1 MNNTKKELTELLL
14 KEIETA
20 FLEHRNYEL
29 YQIGSIDLL
38 ETALLNTG
46 CFLDIDNMS
55 TNGWEQDWWA
65 DIIDENTKEVVAK
78 ASGSMYFG
86 NISFNFVDNES

>member
-1 MNNTKKELTELLL
+1 MINTRVELTELLL
-14 KEIETA
+14 KEIGTS

-29 YQIGSIDLL
+29 HQIGSIDLL

-46 CFLDIDNMS
+46 CFLDIDNMD

-86 NISFNFVDNES
+86 NISFNFADNES

>member
-1 MNNTKKELTELLL
+1 MSNIQQKFTEQLIKELR
-14 KEIETA
+14 TA
-20 FLEHRNYEL
+20 FLAKQNYKL

-38 ETALLNTG
+38 ETALQGTG
-46 CFLDIDNMS
+46 YYLDVDEMI

-78 ASGSMYFG
+78 ANGSMYYG
-86 NISFNFVDNES
+86 YLEFNFVNNED

>member
-1 MNNTKKELTELLL
+1 MSNIQQELTKQLI

-20 FLEHRNYEL
+20 FLEHHNYKL

-46 CFLDIDNMS
+46 CFLDVDNMN

-65 DIIDENTKEVVAK
+65 DIIDENTKKVVAN

-86 NISFNFVDNES
+86 NISFNFVDNED

>member
-1 MNNTKKELTELLL
+1 
-14 KEIETA
+14 
-20 FLEHRNYEL
+20 
-29 YQIGSIDLL
+29 
-38 ETALLNTG
+38 
-46 CFLDIDNMS
+46 MS
-55 TNGWEQDWWA
+55 TNGFEQDWWA

>member
-1 MNNTKKELTELLL
+1 MSNIQQELTEQLI
-14 KEIETA
+14 KEIRTA
-20 FLEHRNYEL
+20 FLAKQNYKL

-46 CFLDIDNMS
+46 CFLDVDNMS

-65 DIIDENTKEVVAK
+65 DIIDENTKEVVAN

>member
-1 MNNTKKELTELLL
+1 MNDIKEELRKLLL

-20 FLEHRNYEL
+20 FLEHRNYKL

-46 CFLDIDNMS
+46 CFLDFDSMN

>member
-1 MNNTKKELTELLL
+1 MNNTKEELRKLLL
-14 KEIETA
+14 KEIETT
-20 FLEHRNYEL
+20 FLEHHNYEL

-38 ETALLNTG
+38 ENALLNTG
-46 CFLDIDNMS
+46 CFLDVYNMS
-55 TNGWEQDWWA
+55 TNGVEQDWWA
-65 DIIDENTKEVVAK
+65 DIMDENTKEVVAK

>member
-1 MNNTKKELTELLL
+1 MNNTKEELRKLLL

-20 FLEHRNYEL
+20 FLEHRNYKL

-46 CFLDIDNMS
+46 CFLDVYNMS

>member
-1 MNNTKKELTELLL
+1 MSNIQQELTKQLI

-20 FLEHRNYEL
+20 FLEHHNYKL

-46 CFLDIDNMS
+46 CFLDFDSMN

-86 NISFNFVDNES
+86 NISFNFVDNEE

>member
-1 MNNTKKELTELLL
+1 MNNTKEELTELLL
-14 KEIETA
+14 KEIKTA
-20 FLEHRNYEL
+20 FLEHRNYKL
-29 YQIGSIDLL
+29 DQIGSINLL
-38 ETALLNTG
+38 ENALLNTG
-46 CFLDIDNMS
+46 CFLDVYNMD

-65 DIIDENTKEVVAK
+65 DIIDENTKEIVAK

>member
-1 MNNTKKELTELLL
+1 MNDIKEDLKEILL

-20 FLEHRNYEL
+20 FLEHRNYKL

-38 ETALLNTG
+38 ENALLNTG
-46 CFLDIDNMS
+46 CFLDVYNMS

-65 DIIDENTKEVVAK
+65 DIIDENTKEIVAN

-86 NISFNFVDNES
+86 NISFTFIDNES